1 MPVETE
7 TLTRIV
13 ERSLAPARFSVL
25 VSGSLAGVALVL
37 ALVGAFSA
45 LSSLVNSRR
54 QEIGIRMA
62 LGADTRSVIG
72 SVVSRAA
79 LLGAS
84 GTAAGVLGAV
94 AVGLY
99 LESRLYGISAVEPLT
114 LAMVLSLVLATVGLA
129 AYVPAR
135 RAARVNPTMLLRH
148 E

>member
-1 MPVETE
+1 MVRTSVPPSSLARAVRRAVFALDPEMPVETE

-62 LGADTRSVIG
+62 LGADWRG
-72 SVVSRAA
+72 RLASR
-79 LLGAS
+79 
-84 GTAAGVLGAV
+84 V
-94 AVGLY
+94 A
-99 LESRLYGISAVEPLT
+99 RK
-114 LAMVLSLVLATVGLA
+114 
-129 AYVPAR
+129 R
-135 RAARVNPTMLLRH
+135 RGP
-148 E
+148 